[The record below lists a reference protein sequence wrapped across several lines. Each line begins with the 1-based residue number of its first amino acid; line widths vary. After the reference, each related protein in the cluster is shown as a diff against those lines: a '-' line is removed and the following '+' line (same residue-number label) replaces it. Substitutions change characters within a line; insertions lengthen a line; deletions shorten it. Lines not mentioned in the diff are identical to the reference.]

1 MRAAFEALVAVFSF
15 WPRLQM
21 AARFSCEFFAVARWI
36 WPKLAKHLTPS
47 VELQAFLSGL
57 CFEERLAE
65 QRQFE
70 FSAFAEARAQQLQ
83 SVLPE
88 EHVPRVQFA
97 PREAFEFSAFVE
109 VQLQPVLPEQ
119 LAPLAALEF

>member
-21 AARFSCEFFAVARWI
+21 AARFSCEFFAVARWS
-36 WPKLAKHLTPS
+36 WPKLAKHLTS
-47 VELQAFLSGL
+47 GVEPQASLSGL

-70 FSAFAEARAQQLQ
+70 FFALAEAQMQ
-83 SVLPE
+83 
-88 EHVPRVQFA
+88 
-97 PREAFEFSAFVE
+97 
-109 VQLQPVLPEQ
+109 
-119 LAPLAALEF
+119 